1 MVTILVGT
9 QFSSEKMSYKGLPGM
24 TKRQRISYH
33 CRLGKY
39 KDRES
44 SDESECADECI
55 AFEDKDQLLAMIQKI
70 STIHSEQVTEL
81 QTSQWDEL
89 KKVYD
94 QQVVTI
100 ANIDK
105 CNINL
110 TNMKNKHN
118 KELLLLLSKQQAER
132 DPVIDQIAVYKYLE
146 NN

>member
-1 MVTILVGT
+1 M
-9 QFSSEKMSYKGLPGM
+9 
-24 TKRQRISYH
+24 
-33 CRLGKY
+33 
-39 KDRES
+39 
-44 SDESECADECI
+44 
-55 AFEDKDQLLAMIQKI
+55 
-70 STIHSEQVTEL
+70 TEL

-105 CNINL
+105 RNINL